1 MDMIIGE
8 DIERMTGYKVRSHQV
23 KWFQANGITCKV
35 NARGEVWTTNDWL
48 NLRDQQQEAAND
60 DDGFNAGFMK
70 NA

>member
-48 NLRDQQQEAAND
+48 NGKDKDSNAAND
-60 DDGFNAGFMK
+60 DYGFNANFLNHG
-70 NA
+70 